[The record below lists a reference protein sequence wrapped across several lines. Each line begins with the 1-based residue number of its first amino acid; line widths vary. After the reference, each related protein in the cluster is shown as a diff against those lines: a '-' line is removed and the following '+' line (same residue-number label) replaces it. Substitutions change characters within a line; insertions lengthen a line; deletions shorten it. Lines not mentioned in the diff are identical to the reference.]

1 MRSPETRESNSN
13 PEIRYCVDL
22 APTSP
27 DDELNCVI
35 ERAMADTTGDT
46 ALFLHVIM
54 LETTGYTDTVSMW
67 QLGQIDPSIVAGIA
81 GDLIA
86 LGAIEQDASGE
97 WRATRLG
104 IEAAW
109 QLLP

>member
-1 MRSPETRESNSN
+1 MRSPETRESTTN
-13 PEIRYCVDL
+13 PEVHYGVDL

-27 DDELNCVI
+27 ADELNGVI
-35 ERAMADTTGDT
+35 ERAMADATGDT

-54 LETTGYTDTVSMW
+54 LETTGYTDNVSMW
-67 QLGQIDPSIVAGIA
+67 QLGQIEPSIVEGIA
-81 GDLIA
+81 ADLIA

>member
-1 MRSPETRESNSN
+1 MRSPETRESNTN
-13 PEIRYCVDL
+13 PEIRYGVDL

-54 LETTGYTDTVSMW
+54 LQTTGYTDNVSVC
-67 QLGQIDPSIVAGIA
+67 QLSQIEPSIVEGIA
-81 GDLIA
+81 RDLIA

-97 WRATRLG
+97 WCATRLG